1 MAITKIVDLQVNSN
15 IDQTTQDVKQLNT
28 AIQSVDKS
36 ADKVGT
42 SLNKAGAAGN
52 SFGAIKNMVTELNP
66 ALAGAEKGFG
76 AVLTQMWAM
85 VANPIGAV
93 IAALVLGLT
102 ALYKAFTSTDE
113 GADKLEQMMSGLSN
127 VMVVIRDRFLKF
139 GEALAKFFSGD
150 FSGAVKD
157 AKSAISGVGD
167 EIAAEFKKGA
177 EAARLLQ
184 EVADAMR
191 DLKVAR
197 AELNKNLAES
207 KELLSDENATYAQK
221 KKAIEEIRKGE
232 AEYTKDALENARK
245 TLRAAQ
251 LNKKASADERLD
263 AIADAKAEILNLE
276 AESAQILRSANK
288 QQKQLNA
295 QMEADQKEAHDKR
308 TARNKEISD
317 ARNKEIEQIKALK
330 KAQLENVVAL
340 ENEITKVLSDAQD
353 KQAEFLV
360 TKEQAQIT
368 AVNDK
373 YFRLIELAKQQGRTQ
388 EEIDTLEIA
397 QMNEVNDIKLQG
409 QDKYYADKKAKTD
422 KDAKDEID
430 TAKAVADAKLA
441 IQNAG
446 LDNISK
452 GINLLQTLGI
462 KNKAIQKALLVAE
475 SAAGIAKII
484 VNTNAANSA
493 ARLKYSLL
501 PGGAA
506 LAAAEIVMNKVGA
519 GIGIAANLAA
529 TAKALG
535 ALGGG
540 GAPSAGGASG
550 GDSGGGSATPNFNV
564 VGNSGVNQLA
574 GIMATKDQ
582 TPVKA
587 YVVPS
592 DVTTG
597 QSLDRN
603 IIRNASLG

>member
-1 MAITKIVDLQVNSN
+1 
-15 IDQTTQDVKQLNT
+15 
-28 AIQSVDKS
+28 
-36 ADKVGT
+36 
-42 SLNKAGAAGN
+42 
-52 SFGAIKNMVTELNP
+52 
-66 ALAGAEKGFG
+66 
-76 AVLTQMWAM
+76 
-85 VANPIGAV
+85 
-93 IAALVLGLT
+93 
-102 ALYKAFTSTDE
+102 LYKAFTSTDE
-113 GADKLEQMMSGLSN
+113 GADKLEQMMGGLSN
-127 VMVVIRDRFLKF
+127 VMVVVRDRFLKF

-157 AKSAISGVGD
+157 ARSAISGVGD
-167 EIAAEFKKGA
+167 EITAEFKKGA
-177 EAARLLQ
+177 EAAKLLQ
-184 EVADAMR
+184 EVGDAMR

-251 LNKKASADERLD
+251 LNKKASADERED

-276 AESAQILRSANK
+276 TESAQILRSANK

-295 QMEADQKEAHDKR
+295 QMEADQKEAHDKMVARAKERKDLLEKQAKELAEARKKELEDLNNFQIAINNAEFAQRQLEIDNITLQSDAIAAEEAKR
-308 TARNKEISD
+308 TAAEEAES
-317 ARNKEIEQIKALK
+317 K
-330 KAQLENVVAL
+330 KR
-340 ENEITKVLSDAQD
+340 I
-353 KQAEFLV
+353 
-360 TKEQAQIT
+360 
-368 AVNDK
+368 
-373 YFRLIELAKQQGRTQ
+373 
-388 EEIDTLEIA
+388 EIA
-397 QMNEVNDIKLQG
+397 KIE
-409 QDKYYADKKAKTD
+409 
-422 KDAKDEID
+422 
-430 TAKAVADAKLA
+430 ADAKLA

-446 LDNISK
+446 FQNLSN
-452 GINLLQTLGI
+452 GIGLLKTLFD
-462 KNKAIQKALLVAE
+462 KNKNVQKALLIAE

-484 VNTNAANSA
+484 VNTQAANAA
-493 ARLKYSLL
+493 ARLKYALL

-506 LAAAEIVMNKVGA
+506 LATAEIVMNKVSA
-519 GIGIAANLAA
+519 GIGIATNLAA

-540 GAPSAGGASG
+540 GAPSGGGASG
-550 GDSGGGSATPNFNV
+550 GDSGGGSAPPQFNV

-574 GIMATKDQ
+574 GVLSNREQ

>member
-1 MAITKIVDLQVNSN
+1 
-15 IDQTTQDVKQLNT
+15 
-28 AIQSVDKS
+28 
-36 ADKVGT
+36 
-42 SLNKAGAAGN
+42 
-52 SFGAIKNMVTELNP
+52 
-66 ALAGAEKGFG
+66 
-76 AVLTQMWAM
+76 
-85 VANPIGAV
+85 
-93 IAALVLGLT
+93 
-102 ALYKAFTSTDE
+102 
-113 GADKLEQMMSGLSN
+113 
-127 VMVVIRDRFLKF
+127 
-139 GEALAKFFSGD
+139 
-150 FSGAVKD
+150 
-157 AKSAISGVGD
+157 
-167 EIAAEFKKGA
+167 
-177 EAARLLQ
+177 
-184 EVADAMR
+184 
-191 DLKVAR
+191 
-197 AELNKNLAES
+197 
-207 KELLSDENATYAQK
+207 
-221 KKAIEEIRKGE
+221 
-232 AEYTKDALENARK
+232 
-245 TLRAAQ
+245 
-251 LNKKASADERLD
+251 
-263 AIADAKAEILNLE
+263 
-276 AESAQILRSANK
+276 
-288 QQKQLNA
+288 
-295 QMEADQKEAHDKR
+295 MEADQKEAHDKR

-441 IQNAG
+441 IQNAT
-446 LDNISK
+446 LDNISR
-452 GINLLQTLGI
+452 GVNLLQSLGI
-462 KNKAIQKALLVAE
+462 KNKAIQKGLVIAE
-475 SAAGIAKII
+475 NAAGIAKTII
-484 VNTNAANSA
+484 NTMAANAKAVAASPTTGGMPFVAVNTIS
-493 ARLKYSLL
+493 
-501 PGGAA
+501 GA
-506 LAAAEIVMNKVGA
+506 
-519 GIGIAANLAA
+519 IGVATSIAA
-529 TAKALG
+529 TAKALS

-540 GAPSAGGASG
+540 GGGGGAAPSMAGGGGAGAS
-550 GDSGGGSATPNFNV
+550 SAPQFNV

-574 GIMATKDQ
+574 GVMSNREQ